1 MGEMGKPK
9 NSKQSQ
15 STKLFSKAFYSK
27 TVKNYREGEDSKDM
41 KRSSPI
47 FLVNQQH
54 IGNYGIFVPTN
65 CWFLYYR
72 QITGLMI
79 ICLEQL

>member
-1 MGEMGKPK
+1 MRWE
-9 NSKQSQ
+9 NQRTLSSLNLQSF
-15 STKLFSKAFYSK
+15 SPRHSAAKL
-27 TVKNYREGEDSKDM
+27 KNYRGGEDSKDM